1 MDTSPN
7 SQWFYSQNGE
17 QKGPI
22 SFSELQ
28 QHFLS
33 DGLSA
38 SSLVWTE
45 GQDNWVAAST
55 IPGLITTADAESSN
69 PYSAPL
75 TDASLATEGGPIGEE
90 EPPDPPIPLDIAFCI
105 SQGWKHTFAN
115 FGTIILLGLIYLG
128 ILIGLGVIVTL
139 IETAIN
145 GGSTSLS
152 YNPSDPGEFYQ
163 PTSGVSL
170 ISVVLEII
178 SQIVALFLSMG
189 ATKVGLDLIKGRPS
203 QVGDI
208 FSQGDKLVNGIIAS
222 ILFWIML
229 LIGFVLLIVPGIIVF
244 IRFAHYQSAIV
255 EKNLSGIDALKYS
268 WNLTRGNGLSL
279 FGLAILTFLIAV
291 AGLLALVVGL
301 IVAIPVV
308 WLAQLIA
315 YRYLHAGAQGIKV
328 LS

>member
-7 SQWFYSQNGE
+7 SQWFYSQDGE

-22 SFSELQ
+22 PFSELQ
-28 QHFLS
+28 HILS
-33 DGLSA
+33 DGLPA

-55 IPGLITTADAESSN
+55 IPALTAQTVVESSN
-69 PYSAPL
+69 PYSAPM
-75 TDASLATEGGPIGEE
+75 TDAALSPTQEDDRIPAQPIALEVG
-90 EPPDPPIPLDIAFCI
+90 FCI

-128 ILIGLGVIVTL
+128 VSIGLGVIVTL
-139 IETAIN
+139 IETAL
-145 GGSTSLS
+145 GVGTSGVL
-152 YNPSDPGEFYQ
+152 YDPSDPGELYE
-163 PTSGVSL
+163 PASGASL

-189 ATKVGLDLIKGRPS
+189 VTKVGLDLIKGRPG

-208 FSQGDKLVNGIIAS
+208 FSQGDKLLHGIVAS

-229 LIGFVLLIVPGIIVF
+229 LIGLLLLIVPGIIVA

-255 EKNLSGIDALKYS
+255 EKNLSGIEALKYS

-279 FGLAILTFLIAV
+279 FGLAILTFLIV
-291 AGLLALVVGL
+291 IAGLLALIVGL

-315 YRYLHAGAQGIKV
+315 YRYLHAGAQGFKV
-328 LS
+328 LT